1 MLKKILF
8 IIFFMALCNTSFAQ
22 APGNICASAAPIT
35 LQYGTT
41 VSTGMH
47 TISNPAYNGNYGA
60 INCNPFFGF
69 YGAGR
74 DGVYSIDVAVAG
86 VYTFAF
92 ANNGNTWKSLSVH
105 SACEPTLVNCVGG
118 FATNGNRDGSSVPD
132 PITLGIGTYYLVIDN
147 WPPAS
152 TNPPTPG
159 ATSNITFELLI
170 TSPISNDDCAN
181 AVELFSEVD
190 CSFVTYTNAGAT
202 GSVGPPAPT
211 CANYLGGDVWFTY
224 EVGASG
230 EFTVTTEAGVM
241 LDSGLAIYSGTC
253 GTLSQLSCNDDFGG
267 SGNMSSITLTGRTP
281 GEILYIRLWEY
292 GNNNNGTFGICITVP
307 IPPGDSGVYS
317 DCPNERGLELTS
329 DFTCAP
335 GANSATVV
343 FGNIDGGPVANRL
356 NTSVAN
362 ITTCGFSGATGRYET
377 INFTVPT
384 TGLYVFEMTAASFDG
399 QGYIVV
405 NDGLFN
411 PGSCATGTFVVGD
424 DDSAPGAGLR
434 PQLTI
439 NLTAGVN
446 YTLITTEWTFGG
458 PGSGNSPYTWT
469 VTTGPPVNWLS
480 TPPIEW
486 YIAAVGGTPI
496 ETGPGFSPVNFPGSG
511 LTDTSVPGIYPFW
524 YECSSNPGVRTQVD
538 YVIGKYWNGST
549 STNWNTASNWYGNSV
564 PTSSQCL
571 YIPAGTPNDP
581 VVPDDIDGDGLN
593 LTIET
598 GATLTLTSDGNANNF
613 GSSLTIQDHINVQ
626 GTLTV
631 QDNASLI
638 QVNNTPSTANSGDIV
653 VNRDADIRNLDYV
666 YWSSPVQGFD
676 VSNVYNVNTPVNRIY
691 DWLPTTATGYLG
703 MPGNVPIVVGN
714 WSSMTSGAMN
724 PAKGYAVRGPNNHTA
739 TVSAATAVFT
749 GVPNNGVITQAI
761 NSGGYSAGSLLYNP
775 YGADNL
781 TATQLD
787 DNWNLIGNPYPSALD
802 ANAFLMLPSNN
813 IIEGSVHI
821 WTHGTAIGNNGDS
834 FYDDF
839 VYTYSVADYI
849 AYNISGSSYPDET
862 FLGNIASG
870 QGFFVLALND
880 NEAGSVTFNNDM
892 RSNSQS
898 NTEFYRTSSE
908 NQNITDPNALER
920 NRIWLSLV
928 NQNGASSNIL
938 VGYIEGATQEKDR
951 LFDAFS
957 REVNSLNIYSKIGDE
972 RMTIQGRALPF
983 DENDQVP
990 LGTVIPQP
998 GEYTIAI
1005 DDVDGLFLDDSQA
1018 IYLEDTYNGVIHNL
1032 RSTPYTFIETEAIDY
1047 EDRFLLRYTADALS
1061 INDFELS
1068 TLTIIAPKGDY
1079 IKINSDSSPID
1090 TVTVY
1095 DLLGRTLI
1103 NKINID
1109 NSEFVINDHNLSSG
1123 AYIVNVSLSNG
1134 LSKTQK
1140 VVLKR

>member
-1 MLKKILF
+1 MFRKILF
-8 IIFFMALCNTSFAQ
+8 IIFFIALCNTSFAQ

-47 TISNPAYNGNYGA
+47 TISNPAYTANYGA

-74 DGVYSIDVAVAG
+74 DGVYSINVAVAG

-132 PITLGIGTYYLVIDN
+132 PITLGVGTYYLVVDN

-152 TNPPTPG
+152 TVPPSG
-159 ATSNITFELLI
+159 AATSNVTFELLI
-170 TSPISNDDCAN
+170 TSPISNDECVD
-181 AVELFSEVD
+181 AVELFSGVD
-190 CSFVTYTNAGAT
+190 CSFVEYTNFGAT
-202 GSVGPPAPT
+202 NSGVLPLPT
-211 CANYLGGDVWFTY
+211 CGNYQGDDVWFSY
-224 EVGASG
+224 VVNPSG
-230 EFTVTTEAGVM
+230 EFTVTTEVGVLADTSM
-241 LDSGLAIYSGTC
+241 AIYSGTC
-253 GTLSQLSCNDDFGG
+253 GAFTQIGCNDDFAGTGG
-267 SGNMSSITLTGRTP
+267 PSSITLTGRTP
-281 GEILYIRLWEY
+281 GETVYIRVWDW
-292 GNNNNGTFGICITVP
+292 GNSGNGTFGICVAIP
-307 IPPGDSGVYS
+307 ILPGDTGVYS

-329 DFTCAP
+329 DFSCPP
-335 GANSATVV
+335 GANSSAVV
-343 FGNIDGGPVANRL
+343 FGNLEGGPTANRL
-356 NTSVAN
+356 NIIAN
-362 ITTCGFSGATGRYET
+362 STNCATAFNGNFGRYEE

-384 TGLYVFEMTAASFDG
+384 SGPYVFEMTSATFDG
-399 QGYIVV
+399 QGYIVET
-405 NDGLFN
+405 GFT
-411 PGSCATGTFVVGD
+411 PGVCASGTFVVGD
-424 DDSAPGAGLR
+424 DDSGGALL
-434 PQLTI
+434 PELTVT
-439 NLTAGVN
+439 LTAGVN
-446 YTLITTEWTFGG
+446 YTLITTEYSFGG
-458 PGSGNSPYTWT
+458 GSGNAPYTWS
-469 VTTGPPVNWLS
+469 VTSGPPVNWLS
-480 TPPIEW
+480 VPAIDW
-486 YIAAVGGTPI
+486 YNTAVGGTLL

-511 LTDTSVPGIYPFW
+511 LTDTSVPGIYPFY
-524 YECSSNPGVRTQVD
+524 YECSTAPGVRTQVD

-549 STNWNTASNWYGNSV
+549 SSNWNTASNWYGNSV
-564 PTSSQCL
+564 PTNSQCL

-581 VVPDDIDGDGLN
+581 IIPDDIDGDGLN

-613 GSSLTIQDHINVQ
+613 GSSLTIQDHIDVQ

-631 QDNASLI
+631 QDDASLI
-638 QVNNTPSTANSGDIV
+638 QVNNTPATANSGDII
-653 VNRDADIRNLDYV
+653 VNRGANIRNLDYV

-691 DWLPTTATGYLG
+691 DWLPTTATGFLG

-714 WSSMTSGAMN
+714 WNPMTSGAMN
-724 PAKGYAVRGPNNHTA
+724 AAKGYAVRGPNNHTT
-739 TVSAATAVFT
+739 TVSTATAIFT

-761 NSGGYSAGSLLYNP
+761 SSGSYSAGSLLYNP

-802 ANAFLMLPSNN
+802 ADAFLMLPSNN

-849 AYNISGSSYPDET
+849 AYNISGSSYPDES

-908 NQNITDPNALER
+908 NQNIADTNALER

-928 NQNGASSNIL
+928 NQNGAASNIL

-1005 DDVDGLFLDDSQA
+1005 DDVDGLFLDESQA

-1032 RSTPYTFIETEAIDY
+1032 RSAPYTFTETEAIDY
-1047 EDRFLLRYTADALS
+1047 EDRFLLRYTDDALS

-1079 IKINSDSSPID
+1079 IKINSDSSPIE

-1109 NSEFVINDHNLSSG
+1109 TSEFVISDHNLSSG